1 MFEAP
6 LHEIASPQEQLA
18 VARCA
23 AIVAAGAQ
31 GASVAQRRFIERLMA
46 SMMLLPEERDRVRK
60 EFVSPSCLESAAS
73 EVQNRQARIF
83 LLYQVTCVAFAD
95 NALDPGEQEALR
107 ALAHHFDFSPEVAR
121 SFVAWVKDTID
132 LSARGQELIVS
143 L

>member
-18 VARCA
+18 VARCS
-23 AIVAAGAQ
+23 AIVAAGAG
-31 GASVAQRRFIERLMA
+31 GASVAQRRFVERLMA

-60 EFVSPSCLESAAS
+60 EFVHPGKLHQVAS

-83 LLYQVTCVAFAD
+83 ALYQVTCVAFAD
-95 NALDPGEQEALR
+95 NELDPAEEASLR
-107 ALAHHFDFSPEVAR
+107 TLAQLFDFSPEVAR